1 MLCFSFKTQGGALV
15 GNIKMGNIKMGS
27 LVGNINSPRLAGR
40 SFHTICVD
48 AASGNNDVRHT
59 FTSCNV
65 VILIIIIFIFI
76 IILVIIIIF
85 FIK

>member
-1 MLCFSFKTQGGALV
+1 MGALV

-65 VILIIIIFIFI
+65 VILIFI

-85 FIK
+85 FIFIK